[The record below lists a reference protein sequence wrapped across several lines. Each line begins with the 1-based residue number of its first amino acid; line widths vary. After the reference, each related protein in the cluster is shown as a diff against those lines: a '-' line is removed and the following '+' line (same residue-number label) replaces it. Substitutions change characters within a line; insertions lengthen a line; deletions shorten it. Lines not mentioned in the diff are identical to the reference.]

1 MSVPLCTETHHEEY
15 LFNTLDIYKNAYPY
29 EYPEE
34 EMPQL
39 TQNVDIHV
47 VSYNDLQ
54 YLCPMRRLQQ
64 IELKC
69 DPDILYA
76 VIDGNCDIH
85 DAENDVFYRHS
96 DHLGSANWITDI
108 QGLPIQYIHYA
119 PYGELIA
126 NQSAA
131 GYDERYKFT
140 GKERDA
146 ESGYDAFGARYYSS
160 IFGHFTSPDPMSDK
174 YPNIS
179 PYAYC
184 GWNPVNRIDPDGKL
198 WETAWDIANVGMD
211 IASLKSN
218 VSEGNAGAAVVD
230 GIGLILDGAAML
242 TPFAPA
248 GAGAII
254 KAYRTA
260 DKVSDA
266 GKATNKFR
274 QAVMRGIQSE
284 KRVLKDMGLTKNT
297 SKIASKTNSGKPIN
311 VIPDAVKDGAMY
323 EIKDTK
329 AVYNT
334 SQIQGEYNAAKEA
347 GYEFKIVTGE
357 KTHVSSKIPS
367 DVEIIRRSDL
377 GPQ

>member
-1 MSVPLCTETHHEEY
+1 M
-15 LFNTLDIYKNAYPY
+15 LD
-29 EYPEE
+29 
-34 EMPQL
+34 MG
-39 TQNVDIHV
+39 TV
-47 VSYNDLQ
+47 VSNFYEEHVFDTSLNV
-54 YLCPMRRLQQ
+54 
-64 IELKC
+64 
-69 DPDILYA
+69 A
-76 VIDGNCDIH
+76 VIDTSFTDDIRKWMS
-85 DAENDVFYRHS
+85 V
-96 DHLGSANWITDI
+96 
-108 QGLPIQYIHYA
+108 
-119 PYGELIA
+119 
-126 NQSAA
+126 
-131 GYDERYKFT
+131 
-140 GKERDA
+140 
-146 ESGYDAFGARYYSS
+146 
-160 IFGHFTSPDPMSDK
+160 DPLADK

-260 DKVSDA
+260 EKVSDA

-284 KRVLKDMGLTKNT
+284 KRVLQDMGLTKNT
-297 SKIASKTNSGKPIN
+297 KKIASTTKDGTPIN
-311 VIPDAVKDGAMY
+311 VIPDAVKDGVMY
-323 EIKDTK
+323 EIKDAK
-329 AVYNT
+329 AVYDT
-334 SQIQGEYNAAKEA
+334 KQIQGEYQAAKKA
-347 GYEFKIVTGE
+347 GYDFKIVTGE
-357 KTHVSSKIPS
+357 KTHVSPNIPS